1 MPGEG
6 PIHSESQKH
15 NKKLLAGKKVMNY
28 KGLQLVI
35 LDLFTGNIKLDFN
48 ANIQRKT
55 KASEDGQPLYKM
67 KVKFVSSFG
76 PGQRSAAEPIP
87 TPSPLEYFIPII
99 ISLNRLTELEPKLP
113 SWCRR

>member
-1 MPGEG
+1 
-6 PIHSESQKH
+6 
-15 NKKLLAGKKVMNY
+15 MNY

-76 PGQRSAAEPIP
+76 PGQRSAAEPGP